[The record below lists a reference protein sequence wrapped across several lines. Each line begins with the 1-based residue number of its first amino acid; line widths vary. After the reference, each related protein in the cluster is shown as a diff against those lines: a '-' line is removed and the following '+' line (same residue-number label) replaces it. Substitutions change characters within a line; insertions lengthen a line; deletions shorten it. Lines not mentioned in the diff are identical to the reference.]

1 MPFRAE
7 TYRVLIASPSDL
19 NEERQAVT
27 DAINEWNAEH
37 AVAEGVVLLPVRWE
51 THARP
56 TAGVRPQQAI
66 NDQIVANSDIVIGL
80 FWTRFGTDTGVAESG
95 TVEEIDQFV
104 AALKPTMLYFSRRP
118 VDPNKID
125 LKQHQRLRA
134 FKEATYKTALV
145 GDFTTVDGLRQTIL
159 RDLTRQVRDLRGG
172 RRVATRKLDETR
184 ELAELLRLQRDAD
197 ISPEDFQKF
206 RDAVFGAP
214 RRRSK
219 AEVSDPIKPGEVG
232 PNGFPIGYLADG
244 SKVEWIEEDAD
255 HEGEIDGLWPML
267 LRRGD
272 KEILAFQQ
280 ECWDKVWWNRHM
292 NWRHRLESGQETLGE
307 GQAEIFERAK
317 KAARRIERK
326 YGRKNLGWDTFEWGL
341 LSGKLSALAW
351 VMGSEWVGSL
361 DT

>member
-1 MPFRAE
+1 MSFNAQ

-19 NEERQAVT
+19 TDERQAAT

-37 AVAEGVVLLPVRWE
+37 ASAEGVVLLPVRWE

-56 TAGVRPQQAI
+56 TTNVRPQQAI
-66 NDQIVANSDIVIGL
+66 NDQLVAQSDILIGL

-104 AALKPTMLYFSRRP
+104 EAQKPAMLYFSRRP
-118 VDPNKID
+118 IDPSKID
-125 LKQHQRLRA
+125 LDQHRKLREFKQT
-134 FKEATYKTALV
+134 TYKTALV
-145 GDFTTVDGLRQTIL
+145 GDFTTVDGLRQTVL
-159 RDLTRQVRDLRGG
+159 RDLTRQVRDMPRP
-172 RRVATRKLDETR
+172 RRSANRKLEETLALTDIMRQHR
-184 ELAELLRLQRDAD
+184 EAN
-197 ISPEDFQKF
+197 ISPEDFEKF
-206 RDAVFGAP
+206 RETVMGGP
-214 RRRSK
+214 RKRSK

-232 PNGFPIGYLADG
+232 PNGFPIGYLPDG
-244 SKVEWIEEDAD
+244 SKVEWIDD
-255 HEGEIDGLWPML
+255 PGEPDGPWPML

-280 ECWDKVWWNRHM
+280 ECWDKVWWNRHQ
-292 NWRHRLESGQETLGE
+292 NWLYRLESGEETLSE
-307 GQAEIFERAK
+307 GQAEILERAK

-326 YGRKNLGWDTFEWGL
+326 YGKRNLGWDDFEWGL

-351 VMGSEWVGSL
+351 VMGAEWEGSL